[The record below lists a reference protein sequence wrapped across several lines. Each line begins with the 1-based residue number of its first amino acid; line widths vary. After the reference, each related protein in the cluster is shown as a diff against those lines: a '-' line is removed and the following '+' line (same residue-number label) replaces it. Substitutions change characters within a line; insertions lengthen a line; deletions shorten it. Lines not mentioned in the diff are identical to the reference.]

1 MPRPASVQIPYVK
14 WHSIWICSLSPC
26 FFESMYTES
35 LTRRTY
41 KQRIVNS
48 KAPNEQPIN
57 MGEERLQ
64 LPSGRSVVLGDTL
77 PMVLQGSQSDWA
89 LFPAAS

>member
-26 FFESMYTES
+26 FIESMYTES
-35 LTRRTY
+35 LTRRAY

-48 KAPNEQPIN
+48 KALNEPKRTFHQQPIT
-57 MGEERLQ
+57 MEKRGYSFLVGE
-64 LPSGRSVVLGDTL
+64 V
-77 PMVLQGSQSDWA
+77 
-89 LFPAAS
+89 